1 MTREQRR
8 KAIRRRRIFL
18 AGCALVLAVLIGL
31 IVWVI
36 SALTG
41 SDENTPSK
49 KEDSTSQTS
58 PKEEEEEK
66 VRLVSSATVINT
78 GDILIHNPVLNGAK
92 SGDTYDFSAFFPNVK
107 SYLQKADLAVI
118 NLEVTL
124 GGTQAGSYK
133 GYPAFNTPDVL
144 VDELLAAGFDLALTA
159 NNHSYDT
166 GLFGMK
172 RTVQVLKEKGMA
184 YVGTRASTDEPT
196 FLIQDVNGVK
206 IGMACYTYENV
217 SSTPGRKSLNGNLV
231 AVEGGPLVNS
241 FNYDNIDAF
250 YTEAKSVIEAMEKGG
265 ADAVVFYMHWGNEYK
280 LKENTWQQTMAQQ
293 LCNMGVD
300 VIVGSH
306 PHVLEPISLLHAEG
320 GEHKTVCLYSMG
332 NSISNQR
339 REELGSLS
347 PNGYTEDGVL
357 FSYTFDR
364 YSDGTTVLSAVDAI
378 PTWVHKYRGG
388 AGWQYQMIP
397 LENPN
402 DGSAKF
408 GLTGTA
414 AQKSAASYEH
424 TKGILGAGLR
434 ECQTFLGQTPR
445 FPEETPATP

>member
-1 MTREQRR
+1 MS
-8 KAIRRRRIFL
+8 L
-18 AGCALVLAVLIGL
+18 CALVLALLIGL
-31 IVWVI
+31 IVWGC
-36 SALTG
+36 SALFG
-41 SDENTPSK
+41 ADNTTSSK
-49 KEDSTSQTS
+49 KEDSTSQTAS
-58 PKEEEEEK
+58 DGEDKQEEK
-66 VRLVSSATVINT
+66 VRKVASATVINT
-78 GDILIHNPVLNGAK
+78 GDILVHNPVLDGAK
-92 SGDTYDFSAFFPNVK
+92 SGDTYDFSAFFPHVK
-107 SYLQKADLAVI
+107 SYLKKADLAVI

-144 VDELLAAGFDLALTA
+144 VDELLSSGFGLALTA

-166 GLFGMK
+166 GLYGMK
-172 RTVQVLKEKGMA
+172 RTVQVLKEKGMD
-184 YVGTRASTDEPT
+184 YIGTRETTDEPT
-196 FLIQDVNGVK
+196 FLVKNVNGVK

-231 AVEGGPLVNS
+231 SVEGGPLVNS
-241 FNYDNIDAF
+241 FNYDNIDLF
-250 YTEAKSVIEAMEKGG
+250 YAEAKSVIEAMEKGG

-280 LKENTWQQTMAQQ
+280 LKENTWQQTIAQK

-339 REELGSLS
+339 REELGNLS

-364 YSDGTTVLSAVDAI
+364 YSDGTTVLSGVDAI
-378 PTWVHKYRGG
+378 PTWVNKYRGG
-388 AGWQYQMIP
+388 AGWQYTMIP

-408 GLTGTA
+408 GLTGAA

-424 TKGILGAGLR
+424 TKGILSAGLR

-445 FPEETPATP
+445 FPEETAVTP